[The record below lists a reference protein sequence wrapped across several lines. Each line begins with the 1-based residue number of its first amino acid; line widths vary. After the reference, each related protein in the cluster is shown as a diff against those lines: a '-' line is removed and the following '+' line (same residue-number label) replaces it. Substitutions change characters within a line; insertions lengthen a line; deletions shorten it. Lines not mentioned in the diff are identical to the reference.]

1 MGRDLGRGLFGL
13 LCIGGCAAAVA
24 LAAPAGADSVFH
36 DSCSKAR
43 AHNEGGHAVARCST
57 RGSFYCEDT
66 APHCNRSATMTAS
79 SNRGP
84 IIGVFL
90 FRDSPGTSHK
100 WSCRS
105 KGSAHSCKVSVS
117 TTVRPATT
125 FDISCSSVAPKNSHA
140 AVSCK
145 ETFTEP

>member
-1 MGRDLGRGLFGL
+1 MGRNWERRLLGL

-24 LAAPAGADSVFH
+24 LAAPAGANSVFH
-36 DSCSKAR
+36 DSCAKSR
-43 AHNEGGHAVARCST
+43 PHNEGNHAVVRCST

-66 APHCNRSATMTAS
+66 APHCNRSATLTAS

-84 IIGVFL
+84 VTGIFL
-90 FRDSPGTSHK
+90 FRDSPGTSHR

-105 KGSAHSCKVSVS
+105 RGSAHSCKVSVN

-125 FDISCSSVAPKNSHA
+125 FDVSCATLAPKNSRA
-140 AVSCK
+140 AVSCS
-145 ETFTEP
+145 ETFSEP